1 MAKDLR
7 DWDVM
12 MAEFHRRTEGVKRHS
27 VVVKRGKNMMTP
39 EVLGVFKDTD
49 GEYVEVST
57 GTGMY
62 GERLFGLTYADYSDG
77 QSRLANDFDD
87 PTGAVDAPLPAPGDE
102 RGRPAPAPE
111 SGRSSTTRN
120 EFRRIATWGTVVP

>member
-87 PTGAVDAPLPAPGDE
+87 V
-102 RGRPAPAPE
+102 
-111 SGRSSTTRN
+111 
-120 EFRRIATWGTVVP
+120 IATIGGDL